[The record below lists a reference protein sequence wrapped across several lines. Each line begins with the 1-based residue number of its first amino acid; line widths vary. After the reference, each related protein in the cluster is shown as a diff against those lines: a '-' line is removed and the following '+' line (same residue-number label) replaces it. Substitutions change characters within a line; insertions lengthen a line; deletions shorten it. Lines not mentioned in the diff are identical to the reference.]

1 MSKLP
6 KFLSIC
12 MNYFPQNQILI
23 TLVTENIETYYCRT
37 DLFKYSFFPYVIVK
51 WYKRDINLRNSKSF
65 LIFRNSLLK
74 KGRPL
79 QNPIYNTHDPV
90 GIKYLTRLR
99 LGSSHLNDYKF
110 RHNF

>member
-1 MSKLP
+1 
-6 KFLSIC
+6 

-74 KGRPL
+74 
-79 QNPIYNTHDPV
+79 IEDH
-90 GIKYLTRLR
+90 
-99 LGSSHLNDYKF
+99 YKIQF
-110 RHNF
+110 IIHMIQWELSILLD